1 MTLVG
6 TLNLCL
12 EYPDTMQKKLAQSD
26 TVALR
31 KCPKHAQKLLF
42 YKSSKMRSYFGKFLA
57 FSQRHIVRFS

>member
-42 YKSSKMRSYFGKFLA
+42 YKSSKMRL
-57 FSQRHIVRFS
+57 